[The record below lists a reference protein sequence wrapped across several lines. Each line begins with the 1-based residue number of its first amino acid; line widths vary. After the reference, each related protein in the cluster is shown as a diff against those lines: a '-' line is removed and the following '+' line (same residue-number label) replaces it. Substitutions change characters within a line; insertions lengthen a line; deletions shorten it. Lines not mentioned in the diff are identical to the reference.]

1 MREESPFGNVE
12 GAHEYVRLLVEAVRQ
27 ARLEVAQDLE
37 DAKAVREPRRE
48 EALRLVA
55 WKLERLEAQLESSR
69 HLLNDLRRMR
79 RLLLG
84 EEGKG
89 GPPHGEADEHDEPWG
104 G

>member
-1 MREESPFGNVE
+1 MPETPFENVE
-12 GAHEYVRLLVEAVRQ
+12 AAHEYVRLLAEAVRQ
-27 ARLEVAQDLE
+27 ARAEVVQDLE
-37 DAKAVREPRRE
+37 EAKAVREARRE

-55 WKLERLEAQLESSR
+55 WKLERLEAHLESSR

-84 EEGKG
+84 EDARPPSPG
-89 GPPHGEADEHDEPWG
+89 GGHEDHDEPWG

>member
-1 MREESPFGNVE
+1 MPESPFDNVE
-12 GAHEYVRLLVEAVRQ
+12 GAHEYVRLLAEAVRQ
-27 ARLEVAQDLE
+27 ARAEVAQDLE
-37 DAKAVREPRRE
+37 EAKAANESRRE

-84 EEGKG
+84 EESRT
-89 GPPHGEADEHDEPWG
+89 PSPRDEQDEPWG
-104 G
+104 T

>member
-1 MREESPFGNVE
+1 MPETPFDNVE
-12 GAHEYVRLLVEAVRQ
+12 AAHEYVRLLVEAVRQ
-27 ARLEVAQDLE
+27 ARAEVAHDLE

-55 WKLERLEAQLESSR
+55 WKLDRLEGHLESSR

-84 EEGKG
+84 EDARPTRRGD
-89 GPPHGEADEHDEPWG
+89 HDDDHDEPWG
-104 G
+104 S